1 MNDKFEKLNAVVSKG
16 AIDIVNESVTEVQN
30 DKKPITVSKEEK
42 RYLRS
47 YTLTESQIKM
57 LQAKKLSEIGVSMSD
72 IVGRA
77 IEAYCKE

>member
-1 MNDKFEKLNAVVSKG
+1 MSNKFERLNSVVSRG
-16 AIDIVNESVTEVQN
+16 ALDIVDESITKDKNEEKTIKVV
-30 DKKPITVSKEEK
+30 KEEK

-72 IVGRA
+72 IVGKA
-77 IEAYCKE
+77 IEMYCKE